1 MLDVHEQYVF
11 KCDQC
16 DKEVT
21 TFSEIKDHKESFHGN
36 SEYAC
41 KKCNREG
48 MSYKDYYDHV
58 KDVHVNPNMFSCK
71 LCDFGPV
78 LYSQFKEHKYL
89 EHGIKLFIAT
99 SAPCDQGEYL
109 EESAGVLIQHNQP
122 TQRSSRK
129 KRTSKLSAGE
139 IKHSYQACDICSF
152 KGIRLSYSL
161 VNTNFYPAASRSY
174 LLLCV
179 RLLSVVKFD
188 ICLFFS
194 WPKNYKSRHITR
206 ITRVTDPNGFY
217 LKKCHLLFSFV
228 LKVDISMMY
237 FIFGQ

>member
-21 TFSEIKDHKESFHGN
+21 TFSQIKDHKESFHGN

-41 KKCNREG
+41 KKCNREN

-78 LYSQFKEHKYL
+78 LYNQFKEHKYL

-99 SAPCDQGEYL
+99 AAPCDQGEYL

-122 TQRSSRK
+122 TQRSGRQ
-129 KRTSKLSAGE
+129 KRSSKLSAGDV
-139 IKHSYQACDICSF
+139 KNSRQACDICSF
-152 KGIRLSYSL
+152 KGMRLSYVPGKIKPL
-161 VNTNFYPAASRSY
+161 I
-174 LLLCV
+174 L
-179 RLLSVVKFD
+179 
-188 ICLFFS
+188 
-194 WPKNYKSRHITR
+194 
-206 ITRVTDPNGFY
+206 
-217 LKKCHLLFSFV
+217 
-228 LKVDISMMY
+228 
-237 FIFGQ
+237 